1 LFWSIRTVPYSFKV
15 NAVFLQLQ
23 NCAKTNNSMA
33 DIFERLVRNQGP
45 LGQHRKRAHGYFAF
59 PKLVGEIGN
68 RMIFRGK
75 EKIVWSLN
83 NYLGLAN
90 HPDVRKA
97 DGDAAAK
104 YGLALPMGA
113 RMMSGNSDL
122 HEQLEAELAA
132 MESKEDAILLNYGY
146 QGMVSLIDVLCSRHD
161 VIVYDAESHACIIDG
176 VRLHP
181 GHRFVFKHN
190 DLEDCEKQL
199 QRATTLVEKQGTGGI
214 LLITEGVFGMAGDQG
229 KLVEIAAL
237 KDKYEFRLLVDDA
250 HGFGTLG
257 RTGAGAGE
265 EQGVQDQ
272 IDLYFSTFAK
282 SMASIGAFVAGDK
295 AIVDYIRYNIRSQI
309 FAKSLPMPLVVGNL
323 KRLELV
329 RKHPELKDKLWSNAL
344 KLQKGLKEK
353 GFNIGK
359 TDSVVTP
366 VYMNGGVEEATA
378 MVMDLRENY
387 DIFCSIVVYPVIPKG
402 HIIFRLIPTA
412 VHTDED
418 IQRTLHAF
426 EETKEKLDAGEYKV
440 EAIPDMTIG

>member
-1 LFWSIRTVPYSFKV
+1 
-15 NAVFLQLQ
+15 
-23 NCAKTNNSMA
+23 MA
-33 DIFERLVRNQGP
+33 DIFEKLLRNQGP

-59 PKLVGEIGN
+59 PKLEGEIGN
-68 RMIFRGK
+68 RMKFRGK

-90 HPDVRKA
+90 HPEVRKA
-97 DGDAAAK
+97 DADAAAR

-132 MESKEDAILLNYGY
+132 FEGKEDAILLNFGY
-146 QGMVSLIDVLCSRHD
+146 QGMVSIIDVLVGRHD

-181 GHRFVFKHN
+181 GHRYVFKHN
-190 DLEDCEKQL
+190 DVEDCEKQL
-199 QRATTLVEKQGTGGI
+199 QRATALLEKQGSGGI

-229 KLVEIAAL
+229 KLKELAAL
-237 KDKYEFRLLVDDA
+237 KSKYSFRMLVDDA

-257 RTGAGAGE
+257 KTGAGAGE

-295 AIVDYIRYNIRSQI
+295 PIIDYIRYNIRSQI

-323 KRLELV
+323 KRLELL
-329 RKHPELKDKLWSNAL
+329 RNHPELKDKLWSNAL
-344 KLQKGLKEK
+344 KLQNGLKEK
-353 GFNIGK
+353 GFDIGK
-359 TDSVVTP
+359 TDSVVSP
-366 VYMNGGVEEATA
+366 VYMKGGVEEATN

-387 DIFCSIVVYPVIPKG
+387 NIFCSIVVYPVIPKG
-402 HIIFRLIPTA
+402 HIIYRLIPTA

-418 IQRTLHAF
+418 IALTLKAF
-426 EETKEKLDAGEYKV
+426 EETKAKLDQGAYRT
-440 EAIPDMTIG
+440 EAIPDMANA